1 MDTVAGTINKMYT
14 KYCERN
20 PNFKGNVSLAGHSLG
35 SLILFDLLQNQR
47 VSLSSENQ
55 MDVDHTSVHETNEEV
70 AGVRSHKPLS
80 RTRSRQIHY
89 TIGPAGTGQP
99 FINYP
104 QLVFHPKKFFALG
117 SPIGKL
123 RNFVK
128 FLIEN
133 LQQENFVSGMF
144 VTVRGKFKMY
154 FMQRAFIL
162 K

>member
-1 MDTVAGTINKMYT
+1 MDTVAGTINRMYI

-47 VSLSSENQ
+47 DTQCFDNQ
-55 MDVDHTSVHETNEEV
+55 MDVDSSASAECSDET
-70 AGVRSHKPLS
+70 ATGVRSHKPLS
-80 RTRSRQIHY
+80 RTKSKRINY

-117 SPIGKL
+117 SPIG
-123 RNFVK
+123 
-128 FLIEN
+128 
-133 LQQENFVSGMF
+133 MF
-144 VTVRGKFKMY
+144 VTVRGEFFFSFGKAIHICTP
-154 FMQRAFIL
+154 RPRSL
-162 K
+162 L

>member
-1 MDTVAGTINKMYT
+1 MDTVAGTINNMYT

-47 VSLSSENQ
+47 GPQCFDHQ
-55 MDVDHTSVHETNEEV
+55 MDVDCSAVPETKEEV

-80 RTRSRQIHY
+80 RTKSRNISY

-117 SPIGKL
+117 SPIGKQMI
-123 RNFVK
+123 
-128 FLIEN
+128 FL
-133 LQQENFVSGMF
+133 
-144 VTVRGKFKMY
+144 
-154 FMQRAFIL
+154 
-162 K
+162 

>member
-1 MDTVAGTINKMYT
+1 MDTVAGTINKMYL

-47 VSLSSENQ
+47 GSQSCDHQ
-55 MDVDHTSVHETNEEV
+55 MDVDYSSAPEANEE
-70 AGVRSHKPLS
+70 ATGIRLHKPLS
-80 RTRSRQIHY
+80 RTRSRKIHY

-117 SPIGKL
+117 SPIGKHM
-123 RNFVK
+123 
-128 FLIEN
+128 I
-133 LQQENFVSGMF
+133 LQ
-144 VTVRGKFKMY
+144 
-154 FMQRAFIL
+154 
-162 K
+162 